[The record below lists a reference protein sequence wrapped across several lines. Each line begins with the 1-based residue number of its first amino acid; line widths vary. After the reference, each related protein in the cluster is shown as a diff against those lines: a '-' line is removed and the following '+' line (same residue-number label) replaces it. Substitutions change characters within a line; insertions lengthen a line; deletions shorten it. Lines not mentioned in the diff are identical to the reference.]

1 MKFLQCNAYDNDVQ
15 LVMHA
20 SVWVFNTDCP
30 MKIEGIFR
38 GGYKHQ
44 PPLEIDSLKKVQP
57 YFYKANKCVESAR
70 DTGLWE
76 GVARSV
82 ATQVSQHKTTPTSRN

>member
-1 MKFLQCNAYDNDVQ
+1 
-15 LVMHA
+15 
-20 SVWVFNTDCP
+20 

-44 PPLEIDSLKKVQP
+44 PSLEIDSLKKVQP

-70 DTGLWE
+70 DTNLKKVQPYFYKANKCVESARDTGLRE